1 MCPKKVIGISV
12 KISVIEMVTGGKEKK
27 RKRSISN
34 EKGVGIDS

>member
-27 RKRSISN
+27 ESDR
-34 EKGVGIDS
+34 